1 MQAMFAR
8 SEVHITVPTAIMAL
22 MVVIAMAVFAA
33 GSDTVY
39 VNGVQQG
46 SPPSMGTATNIAAV
60 VATNVVDAKL
70 VGNVFGSTGITNIWT
85 GEKATYDGMESK
97 DPKTLYFTQE

>member
-1 MQAMFAR
+1 MFAR
-8 SEVHITVPTAIMAL
+8 SEIHITLPTAIMAL

-46 SPPSMGTATNIAAV
+46 SPPSMGTATNIAAA

-70 VGNVFGSTGITNIWT
+70 VGNVFSSSGITNAWT
-85 GEKATYDGMESK
+85 GTQAAYDAIAVK
-97 DPKTLYFTQE
+97 DAKTLYFIKE